1 MASPTASRF
10 TLHFAPV
17 LRSLAAILV
26 ALLLSACAPRQ
37 LVLGQLADELAAQG
51 QSAEADLELARDA
64 APYHLKLSEA
74 VLRPQPGHAGLA
86 AATAAGFTQ
95 YAYAFVAFEA
105 DRLDATDARAADQ
118 LRKRAARLYQRGRDH
133 ALAALEARHPG
144 FGASLARPDSPLQLA
159 PADIPLAYWGAAA
172 WGGQISLSKD
182 SPDTVADLPLAIR
195 LAELAWRTDPAFGD
209 GSLASLM
216 GSFEVARPG
225 GNPVRAAGL
234 FDEAIRLAGGH
245 RAGAHVAKAEG
256 IAQPAG
262 DKAAFVALLQQAL
275 AVQDTAGSP
284 HTLAN
289 EVMRR
294 RARWLLGN
302 ADDLF

>member
-1 MASPTASRF
+1 MAHHRRPALPR
-10 TLHFAPV
+10 LMHGLAV
-17 LRSLAAILV
+17 LAA

-37 LVLGQLADELAAQG
+37 LILGQLADELATQG
-51 QSAEADLELARDA
+51 QASETDLELARDA

-74 VLRPQPGHAGLA
+74 VLRAQPGHASLA

-105 DRLDATDARAADQ
+105 DRLDATDARAADR
-118 LRKRAARLYQRGRDH
+118 LRHRAARLYRRGRDH
-133 ALAALEARHPG
+133 ALTALEARHPG
-144 FGASLARPDSPLQLA
+144 FAAALARPDSPLRLA
-159 PADIPLAYWGAAA
+159 ADDVPLAYWGAAA

-195 LAELAWRTDPAFGD
+195 LAHLAWRADPTFGD

-225 GNPVRAAGL
+225 GSPARAAEL
-234 FDEAIRLAGGH
+234 FDEAIRLSGGH
-245 RAGAHVAKAEG
+245 NAGAWVAKAEG

-275 AVQDTAGSP
+275 AVHDAAGSS
-284 HTLAN
+284 HALAN